1 MRQLQK
7 NIHYSHTSVYHSVNM
22 TKKVEEGFVQTRSF
36 DVFILQ
42 NIVAEHY
49 NAEKKTQFSIT
60 EIFGCGKNERQSSEI
75 LNDIAPIALVT
86 WFIALGIRV
95 GPQVEKSSNLHIT
108 ADLTGSIH
116 ENVRGK
122 KFAPKKVRLG
132 WGNLS

>member
-60 EIFGCGKNERQSSEI
+60 EIFGCGKNKRQIPGPPPPPLLLSSP
-75 LNDIAPIALVT
+75 LSMGPIAH
-86 WFIALGIRV
+86 W
-95 GPQVEKSSNLHIT
+95 
-108 ADLTGSIH
+108 
-116 ENVRGK
+116 
-122 KFAPKKVRLG
+122 
-132 WGNLS
+132 

>member
-60 EIFGCGKNERQSSEI
+60 ETPGGWKK
-75 LNDIAPIALVT
+75 
-86 WFIALGIRV
+86 LGRYKTPD
-95 GPQVEKSSNLHIT
+95 GLKTP
-108 ADLTGSIH
+108 G
-116 ENVRGK
+116 G
-122 KFAPKKVRLG
+122 
-132 WGNLS
+132 